1 MPSHLF
7 FITDNDFVHFVST
20 AFQITVL
27 LCYNF
32 ICSPNSCSLY
42 YHCSS
47 LFSFHIFFE
56 KLFFT
61 VIILRSPNN
70 CSSVLSSHL
79 VTLSLSLNCSHIFF
93 YLIFF
98 LFLLFY
104 AISAV
109 LRIVSHLSRSL
120 FFSLLLCSFHKQ
132 RHLSCSSHNL
142 LLSWPPPLSSVCSL
156 FLFIS
161 LSGFSFFG
169 FFEILCISFR
179 LLFLFFYSLSL
190 SFF

>member
-1 MPSHLF
+1 MHSTLVLELFFAIPVVLHITFPLFGFCSCLPLFSLEIVSFCSFPVFTMSSVLQLRSRLFVLRSVFFSVPVPSHLF

-20 AFQITVL
+20 AFQITAL

-42 YHCSS
+42 YHCS

-93 YLIFF
+93 I
-98 LFLLFY
+98 
-104 AISAV
+104 
-109 LRIVSHLSRSL
+109 L
-120 FFSLLLCSFHKQ
+120 FFSSF
-132 RHLSCSSHNL
+132 SCSMPSQL
-142 LLSWPPPLSSVCSL
+142 FSV
-156 FLFIS
+156 
-161 LSGFSFFG
+161 
-169 FFEILCISFR
+169 
-179 LLFLFFYSLSL
+179 
-190 SFF
+190 